1 MIEMKHNLSDLNGYL
16 FEQLERLNE
25 SESKGDELKEEIERS
40 KAISGVANNVLKTAE
55 LVLEGQKLMSDK
67 MDADQKL
74 PKMLE

>member
-1 MIEMKHNLSDLNGYL
+1 MKHNLSDLNGYL

-40 KAISGVANNVLKTAE
+40 KAISGVAGNVLKTAE
-55 LVLEGQKLMSDK
+55 LVLEGQKLMSDR